1 MKSVRYIGCV
11 VLFACLSFLLFPVY
25 IQGQNVCVNRTLQRI
40 VEDIPDLSVESVPY
54 SELTLSQI
62 HKNRPIV
69 ITRNTEGE
77 ISHIGFKLFNR
88 KVMEKHPSFLYNF
101 VERYLLNLYLLSDE
115 QARITRLKMDKVRI
129 SSEVHPFTVSIKQGL
144 QRIMAEDTSQSS
156 IYITCNGNRYVV
168 SCFVDDKQLIA
179 VSFPVRHE
187 LITGFSK
194 VEAESSFLA
203 ELYSFEEMSQPPLSD
218 LDMSAYKD
226 TLFLSNDDFYATE
239 SIVSTAY
246 YQKSGEHFIPLFTPD
261 YPIESVYNLFN
272 AYSKPDFMAELS
284 QSLYGSE
291 LRTMEIPLRKLVSYL
306 REQGCRIYTGITETD
321 EVLLKGMVIAINSE
335 LGYQHL
341 LSFSVDKTLLFSM
354 ERPKVK
360 IKIYCYIPAHN
371 ISALLGN

>member
-1 MKSVRYIGCV
+1 M
-11 VLFACLSFLLFPVY
+11 
-25 IQGQNVCVNRTLQRI
+25 
-40 VEDIPDLSVESVPY
+40 EDIPDLSVESVPY